1 MDAASLKEYIKD
13 KRPNLTQSSINT
25 YTSILRSLHKGVFG
39 TPDVTPK
46 NFNQT
51 KKIMAYLKDVPPNK
65 RKTTLSGLVVLSD
78 NKQYRDLMLSDIK
91 DYKDTISKNEK
102 SEAQREAWVTE
113 EDIAKKYKELEKDA
127 NMLFSKDK
135 LTNAELQRIQNY
147 VILSVLGGMHIP
159 VRRSKD
165 YVDFK
170 IRNIDKDKDN
180 YMDKNKFY
188 FNSYK
193 TAKSYGLQKVTI
205 PKKLQNIIK
214 KWIAVIPEDVDHL
227 LFDAKRQG
235 LGGPENKNGN
245 GSVKLNQRIQ
255 KIFEGK
261 KVGVNGLRHS
271 SLTEKFAPMIEA
283 QKKADSVMKDMGS
296 SSEML
301 GTYVKTD

>member
-1 MDAASLKEYIKD
+1 M
-13 KRPNLTQSSINT
+13 
-25 YTSILRSLHKGVFG
+25 FG

-135 LTNAELQRIQNY
+135 LTNPELQRIQNY